1 MKQAPTTSPL
11 PPAPTPSPG
20 LVARGMVRVVRGYQR
35 QLSPLKPVPTCR
47 FVPTC
52 SQYALE
58 AIERFGAVRGGWL
71 AAWRVMRC
79 NPFVPGGFDPVPDS
93 FPAHLGP
100 AARPTPDGMAHPTAG
115 KPKT

>member
-1 MKQAPTTSPL
+1 M
-11 PPAPTPSPG
+11 
-20 LVARGMVRVVRGYQR
+20 VARGMVRVVRGYQR
-35 QLSPLKPVPTCR
+35 KLSPLKPVPTCR

-79 NPFVPGGFDPVPDS
+79 NPLVPGGFDPVPSS
-93 FPAHLGP
+93 FPAHLGSAARTP
-100 AARPTPDGMAHPTAG
+100 AADPAHPTAG
-115 KPKT
+115 KPKP

>member
-1 MKQAPTTSPL
+1 
-11 PPAPTPSPG
+11 
-20 LVARGMVRVVRGYQR
+20 MVRVVRGYQR

>member
-1 MKQAPTTSPL
+1 MKQTVPT
-11 PPAPTPSPG
+11 PAPAARVPSPG

-35 QLSPLKPVPTCR
+35 KLSPLKPVPTCR

-79 NPFVPGGFDPVPDS
+79 NPFVPGGFDPVPHS
-93 FPAHLGP
+93 FPAHLGSAARTP
-100 AARPTPDGMAHPTAG
+100 AADPAHPTAG
-115 KPKT
+115 KPKP